1 LTVKCEIL
9 SKKLETLINTLDCSN
24 IGEHIYPAV
33 DECDPVYATKCQKM
47 WMQYKVILLLFGVSK
62 GTKS

>member
-1 LTVKCEIL
+1 MDKHSETGTYYTGSKLENISTVKCEIL
-9 SKKLETLINTLDCSN
+9 SKT
-24 IGEHIYPAV
+24 

-47 WMQYKVILLLFGVSK
+47 WVQYKVTLLLFGVSK